1 MRWPTISRNFGRAD
15 AAHGVIEIAGAA
27 PLGDWLLRSASGL
40 LLLPFPPAL
49 LFQRLG
55 RFLLV
60 LFLSI
65 HTLAHDSLLAKVNSI
80 DQFLVLRRLN
90 ILRSPCRP
98 VESRGGLGG
107 FSPTRLMRSSRPTTR
122 TFCNSLNICFGMPS
136 GKSTKL
142 WSSRISTRPMCTPSI
157 PDSFAIAPTI
167 LPGLMPC
174 TDPTS

>member
-1 MRWPTISRNFGRAD
+1 MRWPPISRNSEGAD
-15 AAHGVIEIAGAA
+15 AAHGSIEIERAA
-27 PLGDWLLRSASGL
+27 PPGACLEDRLRSASGL
-40 LLLPFPPAL
+40 PLLSLRSPL

-65 HTLAHDSLLAKVNSI
+65 HTLAHDSLLAKVNSSY
-80 DQFLVLRRLN
+80 QFFVLRRLN

-122 TFCNSLNICFGMPS
+122 TFCNSLNISFGMPS
-136 GKSTKL
+136 GKST
-142 WSSRISTRPMCTPSI
+142 
-157 PDSFAIAPTI
+157 
-167 LPGLMPC
+167 
-174 TDPTS
+174 